1 MKHLGSECLGALSFV
16 ADAQQMPSPSYNHIT
31 KAEVKKLANEG
42 VKKSAEYVIAS
53 HLSLAGASGKVG
65 LYYDKK
71 NNTWYQPMG
80 TAPSTHIVKQSNVN
94 YARIVIN
101 EQLCMKTA
109 ELIGLNVPNSFIL
122 NTGSNNDE
130 DLLFV
135 TERYDRKDSS
145 NCKKIG
151 KLNAPFRLHQEDFA
165 QAMNISNDK
174 YDPNKTYFE
183 QMGQIA
189 KNNCSDPI
197 KAMSDIFD
205 ISIFN

>member
-1 MKHLGSECLGALSFV
+1 MKHLGSECLGALAFV
-16 ADAQQMPSPSYNHIT
+16 ADAQKMPIPSYNHIT
-31 KAEVKKLANEG
+31 KSEVKNLANEG
-42 VKKSAEYVIAS
+42 VKKSAEYVVAS

-65 LYYDKK
+65 LYFDKK
-71 NNTWYQPMG
+71 NNAWYQPMG
-80 TAPSTHIVKQSNVN
+80 TAPSTHIVKQSNIN

-109 ELIGLNVPNSFIL
+109 ELIGLNVPDSFIL
-122 NTGSNNDE
+122 NMGSKNDD

-135 TERYDRKDSS
+135 TERYDRMVSS

-165 QAMNISNDK
+165 QAMNISDDK
-174 YDPNKTYFE
+174 YDPYNTYFE
-183 QMGQIA
+183 QMCQIA
-189 KNNCSDPI
+189 KKNCSDPI
-197 KAMSDIFD
+197 KAISDIFD